1 MNRAPLDVTLCS
13 ALVEGGIAHYS
24 YCLANALQ
32 QSGAQVKQLTYDW
45 PEYELRD
52 FPHAHK
58 VVAGLKVAHTYWSR
72 LTSPLH
78 NLEVMLR
85 TAWRSQIVHFQWSLG
100 QRTDRL
106 HLPILRRLG
115 KPVVYTAHDVVPHE
129 SYIMT
134 EQHARWLYRFP
145 DALFVHGEN
154 LKSLIVE
161 RFDVEPAR
169 VHVIPHGN
177 YNFISDATGPWNR
190 ESARASFG
198 FDADDCVVLFFGLI
212 REYKGIDTLIEACRI
227 LVDRG
232 LQNGRKLQLVIA
244 GRVFLDHWN
253 QAGYD
258 AAIRKAGLAAHVH
271 LHLYNVPMGDVQR
284 FFRAADVLAVPYK
297 RGSQSGVLRLAY
309 SFGMA
314 TVATRV
320 GSLAEVSGHDITRF
334 VAPEDA
340 AAFAGALDE
349 LLCDPE
355 LAGAMGMRARQ
366 YADVELGW
374 DRIAQTTR
382 AVYADVL
389 SNRRVT

>member
-1 MNRAPLDVTLCS
+1 MNATALDVTLCS

-32 QSGAQVKQLTYDW
+32 QSGARVKQLMYDW

-52 FPHAHK
+52 YPRSHE
-58 VVAGLKVAHTYWSR
+58 VVAKLKVAHTHWSR
-72 LTSPLH
+72 LTSPPH
-78 NLEVMLR
+78 NLAIMLR
-85 TAWRSQIVHFQWSLG
+85 TAWHSQIVHFQWSLG
-100 QRTDRL
+100 RNTDCL
-106 HLPILRRLG
+106 HLSTLRRLG
-115 KPVVYTAHDVVPHE
+115 KRIVYTAHDVVPHE
-129 SYIMT
+129 SYLMT

-145 DALFVHGEN
+145 DALFVHGES
-154 LKSLIVE
+154 LKALIVE

-177 YNFISDATGPWNR
+177 YNFISDTAGPWTR

-198 FDADDCVVLFFGLI
+198 FDADDRVVLFFGLI

-227 LVDRG
+227 LKDRG
-232 LQNGRKLQLVIA
+232 LHDGRKLQLVIA
-244 GRVFLDHWN
+244 GRVFLDHWK

-258 AAIRKAGLAAHVH
+258 AAIRKAGLADHVH
-271 LHLYNVPMGDVQR
+271 LHLYNVPMADVQR
-284 FFRAADVLAVPYK
+284 FFKAADVLAVPYK

-334 VAPEDA
+334 VAPADA
-340 AAFAGALDE
+340 VAFATALDE
-349 LLCDPE
+349 LLCDRE
-355 LAGAMGMRARQ
+355 LAHAMGTRARH
-366 YADVELGW
+366 YADAELGW
-374 DRIAQTTR
+374 DRIAKTTR
-382 AVYADVL
+382 AVYDAVL
-389 SNRRVT
+389 SKRRSA